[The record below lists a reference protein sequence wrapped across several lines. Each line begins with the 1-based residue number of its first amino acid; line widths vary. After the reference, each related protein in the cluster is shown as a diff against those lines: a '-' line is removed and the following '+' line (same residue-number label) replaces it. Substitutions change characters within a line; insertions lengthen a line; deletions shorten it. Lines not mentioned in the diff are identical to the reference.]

1 MNPYLGNNPADKQL
15 IEQVLRGNNRAFA
28 ILIGNTEQLVAQIVF
43 KMIPVAEDRKDLA
56 QDIYLKVFR
65 NLAGFKFQS
74 KFSTWVA
81 QIAFNTCLSWIDKKK
96 PVYPGNLTEEE
107 TVPRSSEAM
116 YNTPV
121 NSSSSET
128 RLFKKETSVI
138 VGKEIEKLPPVYKTL
153 IILFHQES
161 MTYEELSLIT
171 GLAEGTVKSS
181 LFRARKMLKENLL
194 MKYEK
199 EAI

>member
-1 MNPYLGNNPADKQL
+1 MNPYLGNNPEDKQL
-15 IEQVLRGNNRAFA
+15 IEQVLRGNHRAFA
-28 ILIGNTEQLVAQIVF
+28 TLIGNTEHLVAQIVF

-81 QIAFNTCLSWIDKKK
+81 RIAFNTCLTWIDKKK
-96 PVYPGNLTEEE
+96 PVYPGNLTEKE
-107 TVPRSSEAM
+107 TIPATSEAL

-121 NSSSSET
+121 NASSSET
-128 RLFKKETSVI
+128 RIFNKETAFI

-161 MTYEELSLIT
+161 MTYEELSQIT

-181 LFRARKMLKENLL
+181 LFRARKILKENLL

-199 EAI
+199 EAL

>member
-1 MNPYLGNNPADKQL
+1 MNPYLGNNPEDKQL
-15 IEQVLRGNNRAFA
+15 IEQVLRGNHRAFA
-28 ILIGNTEQLVAQIVF
+28 TLIGNTEHLVAQIVF

-81 QIAFNTCLSWIDKKK
+81 RIAFNTCLTWIDKKK
-96 PVYPGNLTEEE
+96 PVYPGNLTEKE
-107 TVPRSSEAM
+107 TIPATSEAL

-121 NSSSSET
+121 NASSSET
-128 RLFKKETSVI
+128 RIFNKETAFI

-161 MTYEELSLIT
+161 MTYEELSQIT

-199 EAI
+199 EAL

>member
-1 MNPYLGNNPADKQL
+1 VNPYLGNNPEDKQL
-15 IEQVLRGNNRAFA
+15 IEQVLRGNHRAFA
-28 ILIGNTEQLVAQIVF
+28 TLIGNTEHLVAQIVF

-81 QIAFNTCLSWIDKKK
+81 RIAFNTCLTWIDKKK
-96 PVYPGNLTEEE
+96 PVYPGNLTEKE
-107 TVPRSSEAM
+107 TIPATSEAL

-121 NSSSSET
+121 NASSSET
-128 RLFKKETSVI
+128 RIFNKETAFI

-161 MTYEELSLIT
+161 MTYEELSQIT

-199 EAI
+199 EAL

>member
-1 MNPYLGNNPADKQL
+1 VNPYFGNNPADKQL
-15 IEQVLRGNNRAFA
+15 IDQVLRGNNRAFET
-28 ILIGNTEQLVAQIVF
+28 LIRQTEKLVAQIVF

-56 QDIYLKVFR
+56 QDIYLKVYH
-65 NLAGFKFQS
+65 NLEGFKFKS
-74 KFSTWVA
+74 KLSTWIA
-81 QIAFNTCLSWIDKKK
+81 QIAFNTCMSWVDKKK
-96 PVYPGNLTEEE
+96 PLFPGNLHQEEVSLGSAE
-107 TVPRSSEAM
+107 SL

-128 RLFKKETSVI
+128 DLYKKETAI
-138 VGKEIEKLPPVYKTL
+138 IIGKEIDKLPPVYKTL
-153 IILFHQES
+153 IVLFHQES
-161 MTYEELSLIT
+161 MSYEELSQIT

-199 EAI
+199 QAL